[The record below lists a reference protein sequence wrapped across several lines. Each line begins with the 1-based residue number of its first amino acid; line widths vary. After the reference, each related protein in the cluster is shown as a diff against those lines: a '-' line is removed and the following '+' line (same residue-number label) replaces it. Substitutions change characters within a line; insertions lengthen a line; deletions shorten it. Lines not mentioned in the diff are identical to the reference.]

1 MITGH
6 TAVDLLNEIHETLAS
21 NGIDGSRTEARYI
34 IEHVLNADYASI
46 ISGTTGFVTD
56 ESRKIALEIV
66 SERISRKPLA
76 YCLGSWNFFGLDF
89 DISEG
94 VLVPRQDTEILVET
108 AIGLIKNRY
117 FEESHVLDLY
127 SGIGVILISIAA
139 NMKIVAGVGVE
150 IDPIAHG
157 LSQANK
163 KKHNLD
169 FLEFRNADVLTEL
182 PRLNEQGRKFS
193 VITANP
199 PYVPTSVV
207 TSLQPEVSGF
217 ENPIALDG
225 GVDGLDHIRFLAEN
239 AGGVLKKDGVL
250 FVEIGAGQDKDVIDI
265 FKCWRI
271 IDLKPDLN
279 GIPRVLVAQYE
290 QS

>member
-1 MITGH
+1 MTNGR
-6 TAVDLLNEIHETLAS
+6 TAVELLNEIHETLAS

-34 IEHVLNADYASI
+34 IEHVLKVDYASI
-46 ISGTTGFVTD
+46 ISGTTESVTN
-56 ESRKIALEIV
+56 ESRKIALDIV
-66 SERISRKPLA
+66 SKRISRKPLA

-108 AIGLIKNRY
+108 AIDIIKNRN
-117 FEESHVLDLY
+117 FEDTHVLDLY

-139 NMKIVAGVGVE
+139 NMKIDSGFGIE

-157 LSQANK
+157 LSQVNK
-163 KKHNLD
+163 KKNKLD
-169 FLEFRNADVLTEL
+169 FLEFRQADVLTEL
-182 PRLNEQGRKFS
+182 PLLNEQSGKFS

-199 PYVPTSVV
+199 PYIPTSVI
-207 TSLQPEVSGF
+207 TGLQPEVSGF

-239 AGGVLKKDGVL
+239 AGGVLNKDGVL
-250 FVEIGAGQDKDVIDI
+250 LVEIGAGQDKDVIDI
-265 FKCWRI
+265 FKRWRI

-290 QS
+290 